1 MEATKPDFYV
11 VRDSES
17 MRFPWI
23 RRSIIVISF
32 LILLAW
38 VAFVSYSAYRDP
50 NVLCFTN
57 KYINLATYI
66 MLGTSVI
73 GLLVYMGSPDSKLKL
88 TSWIRR
94 IPMFWDSIMD
104 SGYTPYFNPDYFE
117 IKNGHYVRV
126 QNSAYKVDHIGLPIV
141 TALTPL
147 NSFNYGIYYR
157 YYKSAIESAKKWKD
171 DTNDDMI
178 RMLRKYLIE
187 RSQIVLVGAT
197 CMIVKSR
204 SGEHLLI
211 HNSKYTDF
219 IQDQIITTRRSD
231 LDTKRAKALE
241 FQSKY
246 IEGIEH
252 FTNRLQDR
260 FVNPPAGY
268 RKDTPL
274 FEHYD
279 QLFNE
284 MIQLNE
290 CNNETI
296 IPQLQGVLNELLN
309 ASKIPQ
315 SIKSVHSKC
324 LDLNIANAVKNTDN
338 GKLLENEIQSEIL
351 NKLNTA
357 DKTNKT
363 EIIFNQ
369 ITNFVKTK
377 YTKAIEMDPRLVKS
391 KQILNTFIN
400 DTEKLKSNLHK
411 KSINNKCEYVT
422 KIKILP
428 TYDPRRLLVPIIAAA
443 NQGYNTVHGVRHA
456 INTIKNTTSSTNST
470 VMSAIQTLMHSK
482 SSPTAGLTSTA
493 KSAVQHANVQ
503 LSISATK
510 RDMLLERYKQLTATM
525 ETLKKSLASSSS
537 YKNIEDIAKLTAEE
551 QQKAAIALEAEKLIH
566 LQISDIQTQAQK
578 IELTVKEIDSH
589 QSKLQR
595 DMLKYIT
602 DLGKQTH
609 INEGLTNQLE
619 SCKSALSRV
628 SAEKLDLQSQ
638 LIQLNEM
645 NTSMSSN
652 NEQNIQIREQQR
664 MQIEANQK
672 KIDSIHAMIQ
682 SKERNIDDL
691 TRERDGYVETNKMQL
706 DSIERLKRELEEKTR
721 EFESNNAKSEQ
732 EAMKLNTAFSEL
744 QRVNR
749 DLQNTLDVNEV
760 MIKAIKEQ
768 GDARLQEVI
777 EKNKEETARVLEQ
790 LDTASSQLMRS
801 QRQKAEYE
809 AELKAKND
817 EIAQHAIKLQ
827 QVKTAAE
834 AKAKQVATFTKVTNA
849 FISSLTQTKQQQKE
863 EQERQK
869 YDELNRQ
876 LMQVKDQL
884 AAKEHQIKENEKHI
898 IDLQSNKD
906 EAVAIMAALQQKSVQ
921 SEEDLKELKRQNNRY
936 VEIEFNLLQMAK
948 TNAAN
953 KEQIEQLAMEKEMY
967 HSTLQNNPQETYKN
981 ELAELERRREEA
993 TKYELQLV
1001 TLQNDQRRLE
1011 ASATDSIK
1019 INAKLKEENA
1029 ALERSYASLQESL
1042 TKQVSDLKET
1052 YDTNLDQLSKRAY
1065 ECVKVA
1071 KRLKKY
1077 DKTGITININ
1087 KRKPIKVDSI
1097 VLDLDLIK
1105 NLNRQMDAYFDN
1117 KLSDS
1122 LNKFITTFY
1131 EPLSGDS
1138 PTLLNANSGKI
1149 FAFVYSM
1156 YKIIS
1161 NHEKIGKAIE
1171 DQANN
1176 TEHCGQIKTE
1186 QSKILKLC
1194 DKFIND
1200 GRDLFDNPESMKIV
1214 ININKITYLGDQL
1227 KKVRDIADTNNI
1239 IITALTNNMFSA
1251 VNESQQQTTID
1262 QTYQQPGQHRSSNS
1276 KSKQSHTQH
1285 RPSVQQIQPEVP
1297 RKSSNSKSQQAESY
1311 RSTPAAFSEPIPMT
1325 YEEREHQKREAASVR
1340 EIDEGVFLYT
1350 PAPTTEYTSPTTE
1363 YASPEEVD
1371 ALLDETNNYRR

>member
-38 VAFVSYSAYRDP
+38 VAFVSYSAYKDP

-88 TSWIRR
+88 SSWIRR

-171 DTNDDMI
+171 NTNDDMV

-231 LDTKRAKALE
+231 LDNKRTKALE

-252 FTNRLQDR
+252 FTKRLQDR
-260 FVNPPAGY
+260 FTNPPAGY
-268 RKDTPL
+268 KKDTPL

-309 ASKIPQ
+309 SSKIPQ

-357 DKTNKT
+357 DKSNKT
-363 EIIFNQ
+363 ENIFNQ
-369 ITNFVKTK
+369 ITDFVKTK
-377 YTKAIEMDPRLVKS
+377 YIKAIEMDPRLVKS

-428 TYDPRRLLVPIIAAA
+428 TYDPRRLLAPIIAAA
-443 NQGYNTVHGVRHA
+443 NQGYSTVHGVRHA

-470 VMSAIQTLMHSK
+470 VISAIKTLMHSK
-482 SSPTAGLTSTA
+482 YSPTKDLTSTA

-525 ETLKKSLASSSS
+525 ETLKKSLASSPS

-589 QSKLQR
+589 QAKLQK
-595 DMLKYIT
+595 DMIKYIT
-602 DLGKQTH
+602 DLNKQTH
-609 INEGLTNQLE
+609 ANEALANQLQDRTSE
-619 SCKSALSRV
+619 LNRV
-628 SAEKLDLQSQ
+628 TAEKNDLTTR
-638 LIQLNEM
+638 LIELNEVIRT
-645 NTSMSSN
+645 NS
-652 NEQNIQIREQQR
+652 EQSEEIRQQQR
-664 MQIEANQK
+664 LQIEATQREIERTK
-672 KIDSIHAMIQ
+672 AMIQ
-682 SKERNIDDL
+682 SREQNIDKL
-691 TRERDGYVETNKMQL
+691 TRERDEDAAKNKMQL
-706 DSIERLKRELEEKTR
+706 DSIDRLKEELERKTS
-721 EFESNNAKSEQ
+721 EFESNNTKSEQ
-732 EAMKLNTAFSEL
+732 EAMKLNAALAEL
-744 QRVNR
+744 QRVNQN
-749 DLQNTLDVNEV
+749 LQSTLDANEV
-760 MIKAIKEQ
+760 MIESIKKE

-777 EKNKEETARVLEQ
+777 DKNKEETTRVLDQ
-790 LDTASSQLMRS
+790 LDTVSSQLMRS
-801 QRQKAEYE
+801 QQQKAEYE

-834 AKAKQVATFTKVTNA
+834 AKAKQVATFNKATNA
-849 FISSLTQTKQQQKE
+849 FLSSLTQTKQQQKE

-906 EAVAIMAALQQKSVQ
+906 EAVAIMAALKQKSVQ
-921 SEEDLKELKRQNNRY
+921 SEEDLKELKRQNDRY
-936 VEIEFNLLQMAK
+936 VEIEFNLLQMAN

-953 KEQIEQLAMEKEMY
+953 EEQIERLTMEKEMY

-1019 INAKLKEENA
+1019 INAKLKEENV

-1097 VLDLDLIK
+1097 VLDLELIK
-1105 NLNRQMDAYFDN
+1105 NLNKQMDAYFDN

-1131 EPLSGDS
+1131 EPLSGDP

-1149 FAFVYSM
+1149 FVFVYSM

-1161 NHEKIGKAIE
+1161 KHEKIRKAIK
-1171 DQANN
+1171 DQVNN

-1200 GRDLFDNPESMKIV
+1200 GRDLFDNPESMKTV
-1214 ININKITYLGDQL
+1214 IHINKITYLGDQL
-1227 KKVRDIADTNNI
+1227 KKVRDIADINNI
-1239 IITALTNNMFSA
+1239 IITALTNNMFST
-1251 VNESQQQTTID
+1251 VDEGQQQTTID
-1262 QTYQQPGQHRSSNS
+1262 QPPVQHRSSNS
-1276 KSKQSHTQH
+1276 KSKQSHIQH
-1285 RPSVQQIQPEVP
+1285 RPSDPRIQPEVP

-1340 EIDEGVFLYT
+1340 EIDEDVFLYT
-1350 PAPTTEYTSPTTE
+1350 PAPTTE

>member
-1 MEATKPDFYV
+1 MEATKPDFYM

-38 VAFVSYSAYRDP
+38 VAFVSYSAYQDP
-50 NVLCFTN
+50 NVLCFTD
-57 KYINLATYI
+57 KYINLATYV

-73 GLLVYMGSPDSKLKL
+73 GLLVYMGSPDSKQKL

-104 SGYTPYFNPDYFE
+104 SGYTPYFNPDYYE

-126 QNSAYKVDHIGLPIV
+126 QSSEYKVDHVGLPIV

-147 NSFNYGIYYR
+147 NSFNYSIYYR
-157 YYKSAIESAKKWKD
+157 YYKSIIESAKKWKD
-171 DTNDDMI
+171 NTNDDMI

-219 IQDQIITTRRSD
+219 IQDQIIITRRSD
-231 LDTKRAKALE
+231 LDKKRTKALE
-241 FQSKY
+241 FQIKY

-252 FTNRLQDR
+252 FANRLQDR

-296 IPQLQGVLNELLN
+296 IQQLQGVLNELLN
-309 ASKIPQ
+309 SSKIPQ

-351 NKLNTA
+351 NKLNPT
-357 DKTNKT
+357 DKSNKT
-363 EIIFNQ
+363 EIIFNKL
-369 ITNFVKTK
+369 INFVTSK
-377 YTKAIEMDPRLVKS
+377 YTKAIEMDPRLIKS

-400 DTEKLKSNLHK
+400 DSEKLKSNLHK

-422 KIKILP
+422 KIKVLP
-428 TYDPRRLLVPIIAAA
+428 IYDPKRTLGPIIAAT
-443 NQGYNTVHGVRHA
+443 NKGYSTVHGVRHA
-456 INTIKNTTSSTNST
+456 INTIKNTSSSTNST
-470 VMSAIQTLMHSK
+470 VMSAIQSLIKSK
-482 SSPTAGLTSTA
+482 SSPTAELTSTA

-503 LSISATK
+503 LTISATK
-510 RDMLLERYKQLTATM
+510 RDMLLERYNQLTATM

-537 YKNIEDIAKLTAEE
+537 YKNIQDIAKLTQEE
-551 QQKAAIALEAEKLIH
+551 QQKAALALEAEKLIH
-566 LQISDIQTQAQK
+566 LQIADIQSQAQK
-578 IELTVKEIDSH
+578 IELVVKEIDSH
-589 QSKLQR
+589 QAKLQK

-609 INEGLTNQLE
+609 INEGLTNQLQNCT
-619 SCKSALSRV
+619 SSLSRV
-628 SAEKLDLQSQ
+628 TAEKLDLQNQ
-638 LIQLNEM
+638 LIQLTEINA
-645 NTSMSSN
+645 SMSSN

-672 KIDSIHAMIQ
+672 KIESINIMIQ
-682 SKERNIDDL
+682 SKERNINDL
-691 TRERDGYVETNKMQL
+691 TRERDGYEATNKIQL
-706 DSIERLKRELEEKTR
+706 DSINRLKEELERKTS

-732 EAMKLNTAFSEL
+732 EAMKLNTALSEL
-744 QRVNR
+744 QRVNQN
-749 DLQNTLDVNEV
+749 LQNTLDANQVMIEAIKKEGDERLQKVVNE
-760 MIKAIKEQ
+760 
-768 GDARLQEVI
+768 
-777 EKNKEETARVLEQ
+777 NKEKTTQVLEQ
-790 LDTASSQLMRS
+790 LDTVSSQLLRS
-801 QRQKAEYE
+801 QQEKAKYE

-834 AKAKQVATFTKVTNA
+834 NKAKQVATLSKASYA
-849 FISSLTQTKQQQKE
+849 FLSSLTQTKQQQRE

-869 YDELNRQ
+869 YEELNKQ
-876 LMQVKDQL
+876 LMQVKDEL
-884 AAKEHQIKENEKHI
+884 AARDHQIKENEKRI

-906 EAVAIMAALQQKSVQ
+906 EAVAIIAALQQKSVQ
-921 SEEDLKELKRQNNRY
+921 SEEDLIELKRQNDRY
-936 VEIEFNLLQMAK
+936 IEIQYNLNLLEMA
-948 TNAAN
+948 NAATAN
-953 KEQIEQLAMEKEMY
+953 KEQIEQLMMEKEMY

-981 ELAELERRREEA
+981 ELAELERHREEA
-993 TKYELQLV
+993 TRYQLQLE
-1001 TLQNDQRRLE
+1001 TLRNDQKRLE
-1011 ASATDSIK
+1011 TNAAYSNET
-1019 INAKLKEENA
+1019 NAKLKAENT

-1042 TKQVSDLKET
+1042 TQQVNELKET
-1052 YDTNLDQLSKRAY
+1052 YDTNLDQLSQRAY

-1097 VLDLDLIK
+1097 VLDLELIK
-1105 NLNRQMDAYFDN
+1105 NLNNQMDAYFNN
-1117 KLSDS
+1117 KASTS
-1122 LNKFITTFY
+1122 LNTFITTFY
-1131 EPLSGDS
+1131 EPLSNS
-1138 PTLLNANSGKI
+1138 EPTLLNANSGKI
-1149 FAFVYSM
+1149 FVFVYSM

-1161 NHEKIGKAIE
+1161 NNEKIKKAIK
-1171 DQANN
+1171 DQINN
-1176 TEHCGQIKTE
+1176 IKHCGQIKAE
-1186 QSKILKLC
+1186 QSKILNLC
-1194 DKFIND
+1194 NKFIND
-1200 GRDLFDNPESMKIV
+1200 GRDLFDNPESMRIV
-1214 ININKITYLGDQL
+1214 INVNKITYLGDQL
-1227 KKVRDIADTNNI
+1227 KKFKDVADINNI
-1239 IITALTNNMFSA
+1239 IMTALTNNMFSA
-1251 VNESQQQTTID
+1251 VDEGQSQTAID
-1262 QTYQQPGQHRSSNS
+1262 QTNQPPVQHRSSNS

-1285 RPSVQQIQPEVP
+1285 RLSDPRIQPEIP
-1297 RKSSNSKSQQAESY
+1297 RKSSNPKSQQAKSY
-1311 RSTPAAFSEPIPMT
+1311 SSAPAAFSEPISMT
-1325 YEEREHQKREAASVR
+1325 YEERERQKREAASVR
-1340 EIDEGVFLYT
+1340 EIDEDVFLYT
-1350 PAPTTEYTSPTTE
+1350 PAAPTTE

-1371 ALLDETNNYRR
+1371 ALLDETTNYRRR